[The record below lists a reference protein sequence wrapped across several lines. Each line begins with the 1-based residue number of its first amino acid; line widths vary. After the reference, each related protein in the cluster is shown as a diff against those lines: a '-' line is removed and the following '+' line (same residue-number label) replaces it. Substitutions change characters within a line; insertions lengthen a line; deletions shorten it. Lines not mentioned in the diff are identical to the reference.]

1 MYRDNMI
8 SVGKIENGFIIELRV
23 PFKPKEKDDDGPTCC
38 GFERNEKEIFA
49 KDASDLGK
57 KIEALIPLLDVEF
70 GSESEFEVAFRMTK
84 A

>member
-8 SVGKIENGFIIELRV
+8 SVGKIENGFLIELRV
-23 PFKPKEKDDDGPTCC
+23 PFKPREKDDDEVCC
-38 GFERNEKEIFA
+38 GFDRNEKEIFA
-49 KDASDLGK
+49 KDASELGK

>member
-1 MYRDNMI
+1 MI
-8 SVGKIENGFIIELRV
+8 SVGKIENGFLIELRV
-23 PFKPKEKDDDGPTCC
+23 PFKPKETDGDDGPTVC
-38 GFERNEKEIFA
+38 GFDRNEKEIFA
-49 KDASDLGK
+49 KDASELGK